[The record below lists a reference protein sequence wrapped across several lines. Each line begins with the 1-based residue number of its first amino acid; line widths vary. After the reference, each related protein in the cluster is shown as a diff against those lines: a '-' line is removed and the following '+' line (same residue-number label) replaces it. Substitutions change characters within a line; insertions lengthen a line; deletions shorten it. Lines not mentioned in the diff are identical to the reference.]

1 MELNESCHAYERV
14 VVESVDFLAAPSL
27 TGDVDVSSQ
36 PQELPGPPLHGLLAP
51 IQGAARVVLVGGAG
65 EGALVARARV
75 AGVPPRQDS
84 DRTRPRPPARRLG
97 SVGGETLDLGPNF
110 SSPLRLRHLDVVLSG
125 FHLKHSAAPH

>member
-1 MELNESCHAYERV
+1 M
-14 VVESVDFLAAPSL
+14 AAPSL

-51 IQGAARVVLVGGAG
+51 TQGAARVVLVGGAG
-65 EGALVARARV
+65 EGALVARV

-84 DRTRPRPPARRLG
+84 DRTRPRLPSRRLG

-125 FHLKHSAAPH
+125 FHLKPTAAPR